1 MTGRKRSALRFCE
14 RSVEAFETGLGPE
27 LAGVVVIP
35 ERRRSL
41 RQLEP
46 LRFPASVDV
55 HVRLQGAGL
64 VERSDAHEPEIGLA
78 PVVAPDRG
86 LTPGATVDVVWTVVA
101 RHPHGYRLAAEQSDR
116 LSLDD
121 CVEYER
127 AACQSLAIV
136 AMAAVDEHWLV
147 EELVA
152 DGSAG
157 AAAGDFLCHG
167 ERSDGKRFRVAVSTA
182 ANPLTGQAADNT

>member
-1 MTGRKRSALRFCE
+1 MSGRKRSALRLSE
-14 RSVEAFETGLGPE
+14 RGVEAFEADLGPE

-46 LRFPASVDV
+46 LRFPPGVDV

-64 VERSDAHEPEIGLA
+64 VERADAHEPDIGLA

-86 LTPGATVDVVWTVVA
+86 LTPGASVDVVRTVLA
-101 RHPHGYRLAAEQSDR
+101 RHRHGYRLAAEQLDR

-121 CVEYER
+121 RVDYGR
-127 AACQSLAIV
+127 AARQPLAIV
-136 AMAAVDEHWLV
+136 AMTAVDEHWVV

-167 ERSDGKRFRVAVSTA
+167 ERSEARRTVR
-182 ANPLTGQAADNT
+182 